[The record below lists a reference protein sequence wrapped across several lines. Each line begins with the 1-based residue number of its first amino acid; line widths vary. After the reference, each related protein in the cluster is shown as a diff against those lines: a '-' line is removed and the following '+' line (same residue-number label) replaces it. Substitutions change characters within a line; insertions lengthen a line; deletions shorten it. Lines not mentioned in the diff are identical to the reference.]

1 MLDKLKDEIKLHSE
15 ELKAKE
21 ETIRRLA
28 NDKVLL
34 EQTISGL
41 EKIKGDEVTHLKH
54 EFGET
59 LFSFSNFAFL
69 LFLVHGR
76 ERYPQ

>member
-1 MLDKLKDEIKLHSE
+1 MLDKLKDEIKLRSE

-41 EKIKGDEVTHLKH
+41 EKIKGDEVTHLK
-54 EFGET
+54 T
-59 LFSFSNFAFL
+59 
-69 LFLVHGR
+69 
-76 ERYPQ
+76 